1 MRLIS
6 RIASVM
12 FVASLSLGAVA
23 CGGGGDDNSGDDQ
36 PPVNYTGTDT
46 QYVVD
51 HITMPTTANE
61 ANMLGLNLDDDPQG
75 RPDNALGQILSTLA
89 SQAGGSFNLQES
101 IDTQVAEGQ
110 IILLANMKA
119 KALTTATGVG
129 TWLFL
134 GANPSNM
141 PCTDANDTVCG
152 HHLDGSTSFDIDSTS
167 PDDAVLSGQIVGGK
181 FTGGPGTVTIE
192 LSLVSGDN
200 TGIIVELVG
209 AKMEISSVAGDKLT
223 GGRLGGAVTEQA
235 LNDDI
240 LPALHSILADTIS
253 KDCTGTTAPCC
264 PDGSTGQL
272 LIDLFDESN
281 PQDCMV
287 TLDELKNNSLISSLL
302 APDVDLFDG
311 DPATGT
317 YAPRKDG
324 IKDSLSLG
332 IGFTAVGATF
342 DLPASVTTPPQ

>member
-12 FVASLSLGAVA
+12 FVASLSLGAGA
-23 CGGGGDDNSGDDQ
+23 CGGGGDDSTGDDQ
-36 PPVNYTGTDT
+36 PPVDYTGTDY

-89 SQAGGSFNLQES
+89 GQAGGSFNLQES

-110 IILLANMKA
+110 IILLANMKT
-119 KALTTATGVG
+119 KSFTTATGVG
-129 TWLFL
+129 TWVFL
-134 GANPSNM
+134 GANPSNA

-167 PDDAVLSGQIVGGK
+167 PDDALLSGQIVGGK

-200 TGIIVELVG
+200 TGIIVNLVG
-209 AKMEISSVAGDKLT
+209 AKMEISSAADGSLM
-223 GGRLGGAVTEQA
+223 GGRLGGAVTEKS

-240 LPALHSILADTIS
+240 LPALHNVLSDTIS
-253 KDCTGTTAPCC
+253 RDCTGTAAPCC
-264 PDGSTGQL
+264 TDGSTGQL
-272 LIDLFDESN
+272 LIDLFDESD
-281 PQDCMV
+281 PQDCVV

-302 APDVDLFDG
+302 APDVNLFDG
-311 DPATGT
+311 DPADGK
-317 YAPRKDG
+317 YAPRTDG
-324 IKDSLSLG
+324 VKDSLSLG
-332 IGFTAVGATF
+332 IGFTAVGASFT
-342 DLPASVTTPPQ
+342 LPSSVTTPPQ